1 MYKIHLFEGPVVMLE
16 EGLKQSRQEEEEEED
31 ECWRREWKGSK

>member
-16 EGLKQSRQEEEEEED
+16 EGLKRSGEEEKEEEQG
-31 ECWRREWKGSK
+31 WRRRWEGSK

>member
-16 EGLKQSRQEEEEEED
+16 EGLKRPREEEEEEQG
-31 ECWRREWKGSK
+31 WRRRWEGSK